1 MSDNKLTTIQ
11 ALIIS
16 TINQIEDLL
25 GKLKERVNNITEV
38 ENQGITVEDVKPEDV
53 PVDMTLEIN
62 SVEDILSEMDNDDE
76 YDFDEEA
83 YEEYMKTSKQ
93 YSDYGGHVDDN
104 DKVESE
110 SEMIVIKNGSGI
122 RYKIKEFADGTI
134 QKLKEKFKV

>member
-1 MSDNKLTTIQ
+1 MADNKITTIQ
-11 ALIIS
+11 ALVIS
-16 TINQIEDLL
+16 TITQIEDLL

-38 ENQGITVEDVKPEDV
+38 ENQGITVEDVKPEEV

-62 SVEDILSEMDNDDE
+62 SVEDILSEMDNVDE
-76 YDFDEEA
+76 DDFDEEA

-93 YSDYGGHVDDN
+93 YSDYVGHVEDN
-104 DKVESE
+104 DQVESE

>member
-62 SVEDILSEMDNDDE
+62 SVEDILNEIDNVNKDDF
-76 YDFDEEA
+76 YKEA

-93 YSDYGGHVDDN
+93 YSC
-104 DKVESE
+104 
-110 SEMIVIKNGSGI
+110 GI
-122 RYKIKEFADGTI
+122 GFLHTHIPF
-134 QKLKEKFKV
+134 QM

>member
-1 MSDNKLTTIQ
+1 MADNKITTIQ
-11 ALIIS
+11 ALVIS
-16 TINQIEDLL
+16 TIDQIEDLL

-62 SVEDILSEMDNDDE
+62 SVEDILSEMDNIDE
-76 YDFDEEA
+76 DDFDEES

-93 YSDYGGHVDDN
+93 YSDYAGHVDDN
-104 DKVESE
+104 DEVESE